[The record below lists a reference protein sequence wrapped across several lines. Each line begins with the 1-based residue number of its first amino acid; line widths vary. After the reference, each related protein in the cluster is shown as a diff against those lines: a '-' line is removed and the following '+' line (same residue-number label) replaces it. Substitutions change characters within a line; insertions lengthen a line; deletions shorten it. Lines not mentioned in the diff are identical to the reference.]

1 MIKEAERERLK
12 VRLEEIERRR
22 KRVACEKE
30 TVSGRDR
37 DKETV
42 GMRDTG
48 FVMAGNVSLFF
59 FFKYTRCPPTLTLLL

>member
-59 FFKYTRCPPTLTLLL
+59 FKYTRCPPTLTLLL

>member
-12 VRLEEIERRR
+12 VRLEEIEGRR

-30 TVSGRDR
+30 KVSGRDR

-59 FFKYTRCPPTLTLLL
+59 LKYTRCPPTLTLLL